1 MKPPTPKIRKDF
13 LVFGSPLIEEA
24 EIQEVVATLRSGW
37 IGTGPKV
44 KKFEEMVG
52 AYKGVK
58 YAVAVNS
65 ATAALHLSL
74 LALDLKPGDE
84 VITTPMTFCA
94 SLNAILHA
102 GAKPVLVDCERGTQ
116 NLDPKQVEKKITKK
130 TRAILPV
137 HFAGRSCD
145 MDAITAIAKKHKLAI
160 VEDCAHAVETEYK
173 GKKAG
178 TFGEFGALSFYVT
191 KNITTA
197 EGGMV
202 LTNDTEYADKI
213 KILALHGMSKDAW
226 KRFSDDGY
234 KHYEV
239 VYAGF
244 KYNMTDMAAAMGIH
258 QLPRVER
265 YWKKREALWKRY
277 DEAFADLPC
286 FLPPPAEKNTRH
298 AYHLYTP
305 LIDVEKLGKTRD
317 QVLNELTKLNI
328 GTGVHYIACHLQ
340 PYYRKVLGC
349 KPGDFPNAEFISERT
364 LSIPL
369 SAKLTDEDA
378 DDVISAFR
386 SVLVS

>member
-1 MKPPTPKIRKDF
+1 MKAQTPKIRKDF

-24 EIQEVVATLRSGW
+24 EIQEVVDTLRSGW

-52 AYKGVK
+52 KYKGVK
-58 YAVAVNS
+58 HAVAVNS

-94 SLNAILHA
+94 TLNAILHA
-102 GAKPVLVDCERGTQ
+102 GARPVMVDCDRQTQ
-116 NLDPKQVEKKITKK
+116 NIDPELVAKKITKK

-145 MDAITAIAKKHKLAI
+145 MDALTAIAKKHKLAL
-160 VEDCAHAVETEYK
+160 VEDCAHAVETEYH

-202 LTNDTEYADKI
+202 LTNDSEYADKI

-244 KYNMTDMAAAMGIH
+244 KYNMTDMAAALGIH
-258 QLPRVER
+258 QLPRVDR
-265 YWKKREALWKRY
+265 YWKRREVLWNRY
-277 DEAFADLPC
+277 MEAFSGLPA
-286 FLPPPAEKNTRH
+286 FLPPAPEKDTRH
-298 AYHLYTP
+298 AYHLFTP
-305 LIDVEKLGKTRD
+305 HIDVDRLGKSRD

-340 PYYRKVLGC
+340 PYYRKLLGC

-364 LSIPL
+364 LSLPL
-369 SAKLTDEDA
+369 SPKLTDEDA
-378 DDVISAFR
+378 ADVIDAVR
-386 SVLVS
+386 AVLR